1 MTTPDAAL
9 SRGSIDHDWFESF
22 FTGLFL
28 DFWRACTPAEQTRV
42 EVDFL
47 ERTLALPRGARVLD
61 VACGLGRHSLELAA
75 RGHRPTG
82 VDASREAL
90 ERARAEAASR
100 GLAARFVWRD
110 LRRLEVGDP
119 FAGDPLDGPFD
130 GAFALGNSFGY
141 VEPGATAGYLA
152 GVARALKP
160 GARFVFDS
168 GYVAE
173 ALLTHFTPHEEHR
186 IGDFLFLEENRYL
199 LAESCVET
207 TYTLVRG
214 EERVTRKGWQWLFT
228 LREVVALL
236 SRAGFAVE
244 ALLRSTAGEPFRI
257 GDEYLLVVARKE

>member
-1 MTTPDAAL
+1 MTTHDAAL
-9 SRGSIDHDWFESF
+9 TRGSIDHDWFESF
-22 FTGLFL
+22 FNGLVL
-28 DFWRACTPAEQTRV
+28 DVWRQATPPEQTRA

-47 ERTLALPRGARVLD
+47 ERTLALARGARLLD

-75 RGHRPTG
+75 RGHSPTG
-82 VDASREAL
+82 IDASREAL
-90 ERARAEAASR
+90 ERARGEAAAR
-100 GLAARFVWRD
+100 GLRVDFMQLD
-110 LRRLEVGDP
+110 LRRLDAATA
-119 FAGDPLDGPFD
+119 AGGVAAGPFD

-141 VEPGATAGYLA
+141 IEPAATAGYLA

-160 GARFVFDS
+160 GARFVLDS

-186 IGDFLFLEENRYL
+186 LGDFLFLEENRYL

-207 TYTLVRG
+207 TYTVVRG

-228 LREVVALL
+228 LREVIALL
-236 SRAGFAVE
+236 TRAGFAVE

-257 GDEYLLVVARKE
+257 GDPCVLVVARKE

>member
-1 MTTPDAAL
+1 MTTPDAAP
-9 SRGSIDHDWFESF
+9 SRGSIDHDWYRSF
-22 FTGLFL
+22 FSGLFL
-28 DFWRACTPAEQTRV
+28 DVWRAATPPEQTRA

-47 ERTLALPRGARVLD
+47 ERTLVLPRGARVLD

-75 RGHRPTG
+75 RGHSPTG

-90 ERARAEAASR
+90 ELARGEAAAR
-100 GLAARFVWRD
+100 GLAARFVARD
-110 LRRLEVGDP
+110 MRRLDD
-119 FAGDPLDGPFD
+119 GDPLGGPFD

-141 VEPGATAGYLA
+141 VEPSATAGYLA
-152 GVARALKP
+152 GVARLLRP
-160 GARFVFDS
+160 GARFVLDS

-186 IGDFLFLEENRYL
+186 LGDFLFLEENRYL
-199 LAESCVET
+199 LEESCVET

-228 LREVVALL
+228 LRELVTLL

-244 ALLRSTAGEPFRI
+244 ALLRSTAGEPFRV
-257 GDEYLLVVARKE
+257 GDPCVIVVARRE